1 MATAGQTSASDP
13 SGSADGCTEGPSGV
27 DEPSVYVLV
36 GRKHERRSVAGVIQ
50 RDACGFVCLSALVGG
65 GDGDVP
71 DKLKRFRLFVCSRGE
86 TVKARGCGTFF
97 HPSILEAFIDKFGD
111 PAMAC
116 QNVAVRTAIPGYV
129 RHAERIAAERRTSGV
144 RDDDVGGWFRGMGDW
159 HDDEDVPLSP
169 RSRELVLNVSKCC
182 HDIFMPRGLTSQQ
195 ALARLGYV
203 VDSETTAR
211 ANLRTAQ
218 RRFHP
223 DRVHRCRR
231 PTGVTLGMMR
241 LVNEEIFKSLMRLD
255 A

>member
-1 MATAGQTSASDP
+1 MPPQERHHRHRHPHPIQVATP
-13 SGSADGCTEGPSGV
+13 
-27 DEPSVYVLV
+27 
-36 GRKHERRSVAGVIQ
+36 RRILAGVG
-50 RDACGFVCLSALVGG
+50 DADTYFDLVI
-65 GDGDVP
+65 
-71 DKLKRFRLFVCSRGE
+71 S
-86 TVKARGCGTFF
+86 
-97 HPSILEAFIDKFGD
+97 
-111 PAMAC
+111 
-116 QNVAVRTAIPGYV
+116 
-129 RHAERIAAERRTSGV
+129 
-144 RDDDVGGWFRGMGDW
+144 GMGDW